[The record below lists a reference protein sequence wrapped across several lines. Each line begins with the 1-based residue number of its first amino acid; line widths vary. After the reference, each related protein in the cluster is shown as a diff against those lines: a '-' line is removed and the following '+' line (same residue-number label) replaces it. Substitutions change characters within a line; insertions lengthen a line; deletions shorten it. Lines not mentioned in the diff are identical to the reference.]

1 MVIPL
6 GKHGVLNIGSR
17 EPDAFSDNDVALAKL
32 LGANAQ
38 AALERDERE
47 VQLQRQTDRMEFS
60 TPSCDTTCSTR

>member
-38 AALERDERE
+38 AAL
-47 VQLQRQTDRMEFS
+47 
-60 TPSCDTTCSTR
+60 